1 MGIKGLSRV
10 IKSRQRCLE
19 PTILQASGAIRTAVM
34 QARND
39 DDVDVSLT
47 LNKR

>member
-1 MGIKGLSRV
+1 V
-10 IKSRQRCLE
+10 IKSRKRCLE
-19 PTILQASGAIRTAVM
+19 PTTLQASGAIRTPVM
-34 QARND
+34 QAANDD